1 MRIRAAII
9 ATILAAAATGCGDE
23 SGTTHPTE
31 PGPPASPAVLLKDVV
46 IPRLPSPFFHFDY
59 DATGRVTGAS
69 YASELTKYDVRYD
82 GGRISALTNITLGNR
97 DTLKYVYDDSGRVL
111 AIQYVNG
118 TGVVY
123 TRIIFTFEG
132 QQLRQLQRER
142 KVSDGFIIDKQM
154 TFTYYADGNVRDITE
169 HRPAIDGVQTETTVN
184 DRYENYDTKINVD
197 GFSLL
202 HTEFFDHLF
211 LLPGLQ
217 LQIGNPARQ
226 THTGDGDN
234 YVVDYAYSY
243 DADNRPL
250 TKSGDLLFLSGSSA
264 GMRFQTLSQFS
275 YY

>member
-1 MRIRAAII
+1 MRMRAAII
-9 ATILAAAATGCGDE
+9 SMIVAVAVSGCGE
-23 SGTTHPTE
+23 ASGTTFPTE
-31 PGPPASPAVLLKDVV
+31 PGPPAPPAVLLKDVV

-59 DATGRVTGAS
+59 DASGRLTGAS

-97 DTLKYVYDDSGRVL
+97 DTLKYVYDDSGHVL

-118 TGVVY
+118 SGVVY

-142 KVSDGFIIDKQM
+142 SVSGGFIIDKQM
-154 TFTYYADGNVRDITE
+154 TFMYYADGNVRDITE
-169 HRPAIDGVQTETTVN
+169 HRPAIDGVQTETTVV
-184 DRYENYDTKINVD
+184 DRYESYDTKINVD

-202 HTEFFDHLF
+202 HTEFFDHLL
-211 LLPGLQ
+211 LLPGLR

-234 YVVDYAYSY
+234 YVVDYTYSY
-243 DADNRPL
+243 DDSNRPL
-250 TKSGDLLFLSGSSA
+250 TKTGDLLFLSGSSA
-264 GMRFQTLSQFS
+264 GMRFQTLSEFS

>member
-9 ATILAAAATGCGDE
+9 IATIVAVAVTGCGDE
-23 SGTTHPTE
+23 PGTTHPTE
-31 PGPPASPAVLLKDVV
+31 PVSPAPAVLLKDVV
-46 IPRLPSPFFHFDY
+46 IPRLPSPYFHFDY
-59 DATGRVTGAS
+59 DASGRLTGAS
-69 YASELTKYDVRYD
+69 YASELMKYDVRYD
-82 GGRISALTNITLGNR
+82 GGRISALTNITLSNR

-118 TGVVY
+118 SGTVY

-142 KVSDGFIIDKQM
+142 KLSDGFIIDKQM
-154 TFTYYADGNVRDITE
+154 TFAYYPDGNVRDITE
-169 HRPAIDGVQTETTVN
+169 HHPAIDGEQTETSMV
-184 DRYENYDTKINVD
+184 DHYENYDTKINVD

-202 HTEFFDHLF
+202 HTEFFDHLV

-217 LQIGNPARQ
+217 LQLGNPARQ

-234 YVVDYAYSY
+234 YVVDYTYSY
-243 DADNRPL
+243 DAENRPL